1 MKKEELDIMTLLRMI
16 DAVETE
22 QWDGTKEQAVRW
34 ADKFTDE
41 YGMKAFVIRCG
52 KKYEWVTKWW
62 FKTRKYEGKIYYE
75 TKVEDDG

>member
-1 MKKEELDIMTLLRMI
+1 MKKENLDIIKLLRMI

-22 QWDGTKEQAVRW
+22 KWDGTKKQAVRW

-52 KKYEWVTKWW
+52 KRYEWVTAW
-62 FKTRKYEGKIYYE
+62 FLDTFDYSGKVYYE
-75 TKVEDDG
+75 TKAEDE